1 MSSAEG
7 VEVICSREAHAGDVG
22 TPESPYAVSL
32 DQFEREVSVPRSQ
45 RGEVVGGA
53 PEPTLLSGDDLSGEA
68 DGDGD

>member
-1 MSSAEG
+1 VS
-7 VEVICSREAHAGDVG
+7 

-53 PEPTLLSGDDLSGEA
+53 PEPTLLSGGDPSGEA